1 MGRINVEQ
9 TELDGVLVITPQ
21 VHGDNRGFFQESYN
35 KKDFL
40 EKEIAYR
47 FVQDNHSFSKTR
59 GTIRGFHFQTPPM
72 AQTKLVRVVQGTIW
86 DVVIDLRKDSK
97 NYGRWFS
104 IELSEENHKQILIPK
119 GFAHAFQTLT
129 EDCHVVYK
137 VDEYYSSECNAGF
150 LWNDA
155 EIGIDWPVQE
165 VTLSDQDSSWPSFAK
180 AMESVKFSIGDSI

>member
-72 AQTKLVRVVQGTIW
+72 AQTKLVRVVKGEVY
-86 DVVIDLRKDSK
+86 DVAVDIRVGSHTFGQ
-97 NYGRWFS
+97 YVG
-104 IELSEENHKQILIPK
+104 QILSDMNNIAMYIPE
-119 GFAHAFQTLT
+119 GFAH
-129 EDCHVVYK
+129 
-137 VDEYYSSECNAGF
+137 GF
-150 LWNDA
+150 LS
-155 EIGIDWPVQE
+155 
-165 VTLSDQDSSWPSFAK
+165 LSRNVIFQYKCTEFYYPED
-180 AMESVKFSIGDSI
+180 E